1 MATTSTTSASTS
13 ATSSLVAALGGG
25 SGIDMTALANNLAVA
40 QFAGRTDILTSRADK
55 LDKQISAASNLKS
68 MLTSLTSSLGDR
80 VRTGDLSP
88 QPLIANGAVAKGT
101 LSGAGAP
108 KGTFSLEVSALA
120 RSQTVTSPAYAA
132 STDTVGA
139 GSLTLRFGTVD
150 GTGFTA
156 DAARTAVDITV
167 PAGATLADVAGLINA
182 KNAGVTAYVA
192 NTTGGAKLVLK
203 GAEGA
208 ANGFVL
214 EATETVGQ
222 EGLANLAWTP
232 ADTSG
237 RLLSTATNA
246 ALKIDGLDVV
256 ATGNTV
262 TNAIPGV
269 TLTLTGTNVGNPTQ
283 VSFSDPASAVTTV
296 MQDLVS
302 AFNEIMAELNSA
314 TNPETGDLA
323 RDGGAQDLKR
333 TFQKLGTTVIMP
345 GAAEGTPR
353 TLAELGLSI
362 QRDGTF
368 ALDTKRLSAALAK
381 DSQAVAG
388 MFTNGL
394 YGVYATV
401 DGITRKTSQATIG
414 TQGVAANTLGGA
426 IARYTKAKAQN
437 VEDQSKLADKQEALR
452 TQLVKRFA
460 VSDTLVGNSKSTLSF
475 LQNQIDAWNKSD

>member
-1 MATTSTTSASTS
+1 MATTSSTSASTS
-13 ATSSLVAALGGG
+13 ATASLVAALGGG

-40 QFAGRTDILTSRADK
+40 QFSGRTDLLTARADK

-68 MLTSLTSSLGDR
+68 MLTSLSSSLGDR

-88 QPLIANGAVAKGT
+88 QPIIANSAVARGS

-120 RSQTVTSPAYAA
+120 TSQTVTSPAYAA

-139 GSLTLRFGTVD
+139 GTLTLRFGTVAS
-150 GTGFTA
+150 GAFTA
-156 DAARTAVDITV
+156 DTARTAVDITI
-167 PAGATLADVAGLINA
+167 PTGATLADVAGAINA
-182 KNAGVTAYVA
+182 RNAGVTAYVA
-192 NTTGGAKLVLK
+192 NTTSGAKLVLK
-203 GAEGA
+203 GPEGA

-214 EATETVGQ
+214 EAAETEP
-222 EGLANLAWTP
+222 GLANLAWTP

-237 RLLSTATNA
+237 RLLSTASNA
-246 ALKIDGLDVV
+246 ALKIDGLDVN

-269 TLTLTGTNVGNPTQ
+269 TLTLTGTNVGAPTQ
-283 VSFSDPASAVTTV
+283 VSFSDPATVVTTV
-296 MQDLVS
+296 MQDIVS
-302 AFNEIMAELNSA
+302 AFNEIMSELNAA
-314 TNPETGDLA
+314 TDPQTGDLA
-323 RDGGAQDLKR
+323 RDGGALELKR

-345 GAAEGTPR
+345 NAAEGAPR
-353 TLAELGLSI
+353 TLSELGLSI

-381 DSQAVAG
+381 DSQAVSA

-401 DGITRKTSQATIG
+401 DGITRKASQATIG
-414 TQGVAANTLGGA
+414 TQGVAANTLAGA
-426 IARYTKAKAQN
+426 IARYTKAKAKN
-437 VEDQSKLADKQEALR
+437 VEDQMTLSEKQEALR

-460 VSDTLVGNSKSTLSF
+460 VSDANVGNSKSTLSF